1 MASEPYQLMNG
12 PFEVWTAPTVEI
24 HPDVATPSA
33 SIGGNWTLMGISG
46 DKDITEDG
54 ITIMVEQDVQK
65 FRGLGSIA
73 TRKMFR
79 TSQDVVISFTL
90 ADASIENYSDALDLN
105 PVSNLEWRRR
115 IQLLMSADV
124 AQQSLLIRGDGKSP
138 YGDFNTQWWIPRASH
153 DAPLETKIVK
163 GEPIGLAFR
172 FTALVDD
179 TYDLGHLE
187 SQDEAS

>member
-1 MASEPYQLMNG
+1 MPAPYQLMNG
-12 PFEVWTAPTVEI
+12 PFEVYTAPVVEI
-24 HPDVATPSA
+24 HPDVATPKA
-33 SIGGNWTLMGISG
+33 SISGNWTLLGVSG

-54 ITIMVEQDVQK
+54 ITIMVEQEVSK

-90 ADASIENYSDALDLN
+90 ADASIENYSDALDGN
-105 PVSNLEWRRR
+105 PVQNLEWRRR

-124 AQQSLLIRGDGKSP
+124 SQLSLLIRGDGKSP
-138 YGDFNTQWWIPRASH
+138 YGEFNTQWWIPRASH
-153 DAPLETKIVK
+153 DAPLETKYVK
-163 GEPIGLAFR
+163 GEPVGLAFR